1 MKPWLSQTRWI
12 FVPNPPRE
20 RPNAWS
26 DGSCSCVAFDPPNRR
41 GPPGFFF
48 RPRRRTTGSNDR
60 AIDTP
65 KVVVDLTPVVEF
77 VQERGGDA
85 DPGAVL
91 TPPIEGREDR
101 LPGAVTLGEITPGG
115 AGMEDPEDA
124 INDRPGIVEGVA
136 CAAAMSPVRQEGR
149 DPSPLLLGEFIAAH
163 GRTRWGNGPVWT
175 SALPIII
182 LLRTIAKQRLV
193 YV

>member
-1 MKPWLSQTRWI
+1 M
-12 FVPNPPRE
+12 
-20 RPNAWS
+20 
-26 DGSCSCVAFDPPNRR
+26 
-41 GPPGFFF
+41 
-48 RPRRRTTGSNDR
+48 
-60 AIDTP
+60 
-65 KVVVDLTPVVEF
+65 VDLTPVVEF

-101 LPGAVTLGEITPGG
+101 LPGAVSIGEITPGG
-115 AGMEDPEDA
+115 AGMQAPEDA
-124 INDRPGIVEGVA
+124 MNYRPGIVEGEA

-182 LLRTIAKQRLV
+182 LLRTIAKQGLV